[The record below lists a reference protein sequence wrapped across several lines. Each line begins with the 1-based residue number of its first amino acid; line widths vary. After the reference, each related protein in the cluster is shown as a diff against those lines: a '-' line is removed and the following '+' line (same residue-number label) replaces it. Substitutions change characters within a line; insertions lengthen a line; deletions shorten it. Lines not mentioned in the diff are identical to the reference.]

1 MAVELNIEQLQ
12 NDIKN
17 QMTEI
22 QNVID
27 ERGKSLEKAGT
38 DIQEL
43 ATKQKEM
50 VEDFSN
56 KISALEKVTA
66 QMAVAKETSTIDE
79 KYVEKFNKALG
90 AMNRKLGREV
100 KTVTAEEIKAYNENL
115 YKYITRGEK
124 SLSEEERK
132 SINTLNDTEGGYL
145 VVPQVDPV
153 LVNKRFDGHGLLDSC
168 GRRTTSGIYEV
179 IVDWADYD
187 ESYFSKEMP
196 ESATLG
202 DGEDFARIT
211 FNNDVIK
218 YGKKFSR
225 VALEDSLINI
235 EADVLGKM
243 RAGMSRKV
251 GKLVVQGQG
260 GADPRGLLTYANG
273 TTFGKIE
280 QITSAETGKL
290 VFKDVIST
298 LPAKLK
304 DDYHANAK
312 FIMQRASFFE
322 LLGEA
327 DLQGRLQIE
336 NMVNM
341 FSGQGLSFNIL
352 GYPVRF
358 DCDMPAIASNALA
371 VAFGD
376 FEEAYILT
384 TTPTVGIV
392 RNETHPDYIQLWQRE
407 RHDGKVVNF
416 EAVKLLKIK

>member
-124 SLSEEERK
+124 ALTEEERK

-251 GKLVVQGQG
+251 GKLVVQGG
-260 GADPRGLLTYANG
+260 GGSDPRGLLTYANG

-298 LPAKLK
+298 LPGKLK

>member
-124 SLSEEERK
+124 ALTEEERK

-251 GKLVVQGQG
+251 GKLVVQGGG

-298 LPAKLK
+298 LPGKLK

>member
-1 MAVELNIEQLQ
+1 MAELANIEQLQ
-12 NDIKN
+12 EQIKN
-17 QMTEI
+17 QMTEM

-27 ERGKSLEKAGT
+27 ERSKSIAKTGS
-38 DIQEL
+38 DIEEL
-43 ATKQKEM
+43 ANKQKEM
-50 VEDFSN
+50 VEDFST

-66 QMAVAKETSTIDE
+66 QMAVAKTVSADDE
-79 KYVEKFNKALG
+79 KYVENFNKVLG

-100 KTVTAEEIKAYNENL
+100 KTVTGEEIKRYNENL

-124 SLSEEERK
+124 ALTEEERK
-132 SINTLNDTEGGYL
+132 SINTMNDTEGGYL
-145 VVPQVDPV
+145 VVPQVDPN

-168 GRRTTSGIYEV
+168 GRRTTSGIYEI

-196 ESATLG
+196 EDASMG
-202 DGEDFARIT
+202 DGEDFAKIT

-225 VALEDSLINI
+225 VSLEDSLINI
-235 EADVLGKM
+235 EADVLAKM

-251 GKLVVQGQG
+251 GKLLVTGQG
-260 GADPRGLLTYANG
+260 GANPRGLLTYANG

-280 QITSAETGKL
+280 QITSNETGKL

-298 LPAKLK
+298 LPGSLK
-304 DDYHANAK
+304 DDYHANAR
-312 FIMQRASFFE
+312 FIMQRASFFT

-336 NMVNM
+336 NMVNL
-341 FSGQGLSFNIL
+341 FSAQGLSFNIL
-352 GYPVRF
+352 GYPVKF

-376 FEEAYILT
+376 FEEGYVLT

>member
-1 MAVELNIEQLQ
+1 MAELNIELLQ
-12 NDIKN
+12 KEIKD

-27 ERGKSLEKAGT
+27 ERGKSLEKTGT
-38 DIQEL
+38 DIAEL
-43 ATKQKEM
+43 ANKQKEM
-50 VEDFSN
+50 VEDFST

-124 SLSEEERK
+124 ALTEEERK

-251 GKLVVQGQG
+251 GKLVVQGGG

-298 LPAKLK
+298 LPGKLK